1 MSICAGA
8 RSSGI
13 GFSLAATLLL
23 AGCAGADRMRE
34 VPLTAGS
41 QVSFQAPNEYV
52 RRAAREALLHAKYEI
67 TEEKQVDENTYTVLG
82 LMGVGWQSNGQWGRV
97 VVRKLSESE
106 SRAWIHTMKRI
117 EMNITENI
125 DITRTA
131 VQKYM
136 LELVELYKED
146 DKAAARRQGR

>member
-1 MSICAGA
+1 MDPLGYKN
-8 RSSGI
+8 RSRYLK
-13 GFSLAATLLL
+13 LAV
-23 AGCAGADRMRE
+23 RE
-34 VPLTAGS
+34 V
-41 QVSFQAPNEYV
+41 
-52 RRAAREALLHAKYEI
+52 RASYDGRFPR
-67 TEEKQVDENTYTVLG
+67 DEDAILG